1 MVSLS
6 NLISLPFFYFP
17 SQVIEYIIFAT
28 FQNSSKI
35 DLQQEFTFFFFF
47 SFFSLKPGK
56 LKIKPQEIWTKICKA
71 IRVVLPKA
79 MMLPRFKVLFLFG
92 QGTIKVVIYRILS
105 VLLPAYASGPWA
117 YSWVRLSLPVAE
129 MYTSAAANQTILR
142 QLYGPCSER
151 SLLCQPPFQGFLHTT
166 SPPVLR

>member
-6 NLISLPFFYFP
+6 NLISLPFFCFP
-17 SQVIEYIIFAT
+17 SQVIEYIVFAT

-35 DLQQEFTFFFFF
+35 DLQQDFFN
-47 SFFSLKPGK
+47 LKPGK
-56 LKIKPQEIWTKICKA
+56 LKIKPQETWTKNCKA
-71 IRVVLPKA
+71 IRVILPKA

-105 VLLPAYASGPWA
+105 VFLPAYASGPWA
-117 YSWVRLSLPVAE
+117 YRRVRLSLPVAE

-142 QLYGPCSER
+142 QLYGPCSEW
-151 SLLCQPPFQGFLHTT
+151 SLLCQPPFQGFLHIT